1 MFINRKNSLIKILY
15 ITLCYVFINAY
26 FIHIKTENITHHCDD
41 PVCCSICQT
50 IHAINSDCQTP
61 ITPDEV
67 KTDIFSLNT
76 EELSVN
82 SRYNINQKAQTLV
95 SAKVKKTE

>member
-26 FIHIKTENITHHCDD
+26 FIHIKTENITHHCSD
-41 PVCCSICQT
+41 PVCCSICQS
-50 IHAINSDCQTP
+50 INAINTDCQTP

-67 KTDIFSLNT
+67 KTDIFALNT